1 MEVINVAKKGIFLKE
16 EVGFKVESNVKK
28 SQVNTKKPAK
38 AISTKK
44 K

>member
-1 MEVINVAKKGIFLKE
+1 MAKKGIFLRE
-16 EVGFKVESNVKK
+16 EVGFKASSHNSNNVKK

-38 AISTKK
+38 AITMKK